1 MARNLRCG
9 LMGIGMMGRNHARLI
24 REIPG
29 VDLAVIADQNG
40 DNHDVAQGVP
50 FVSSVTEAL
59 KFELDCA
66 IIAVPTKNHE
76 AVALECASAKVAS
89 LIEKPLAATSES
101 AKTIMGAFQA
111 TNTLGAVGHI
121 ERFNPA
127 VIELSRRLQ
136 SGDLGEVYQIATRR
150 QSSFPARVS
159 DVGVVKDL
167 ATHDIDLVLSL
178 SGFGY
183 NSISAFTSHQ
193 SARETEDMVI
203 VNATLTNG
211 VIVSHVVNWLS
222 PLKERVTVV
231 TGESGIFVADTLRG
245 DLTLHRNGKFDIDW
259 ESFSTFRGVSEGD
272 VTTFAFSKQE
282 PLKAELVAF
291 FDAVRTS
298 QLGRLPSLEKGLE
311 VVAVA
316 EAIMISS
323 DTKAVVKL

>member
-1 MARNLRCG
+1 
-9 LMGIGMMGRNHARLI
+9 MGIGMMGRNHARVI

-40 DNHDVAQGVP
+40 DNHNVAQGVP
-50 FVSSVTEAL
+50 VVNSVTEAL

-66 IIAVPTKNHE
+66 IIAVPTKHHE
-76 AVALECASAKVAS
+76 AVALECAAAKVAS
-89 LIEKPLAATSES
+89 LIEKPLAATSDS

-111 TNTLGAVGHI
+111 TNTLGVVGHI

-127 VIELSRRLQ
+127 VIELSKRLE

-178 SGFGY
+178 SGVGY

-203 VNATLTNG
+203 ANAALTNG

-231 TGESGIFVADTLRG
+231 TGEFGIFVADTLKG

-272 VTTFAFSKQE
+272 VITFAFSKQE
-282 PLKAELVAF
+282 PLKAELAEF

-298 QLGRLPSLEKGLE
+298 HLGRLASLEKGLE
-311 VVAVA
+311 VVEVT
-316 EAIMISS
+316 EAIMESS
-323 DTKAVVKL
+323 DTRETVKI